1 MKQILLLVIAA
12 FISSCSTAPRAGDR
26 GLAATGLPPSGNL
39 DTFFSAD
46 IDSDDYILLGERHAS
61 VNHKQVFEIIL
72 RALLAKQKLNAIA
85 IEAVDGAENQ
95 MFQAYLADP
104 AATAG
109 SRAEEAFLE
118 HVAAF
123 GFPEVKHESYR
134 RIFRLLK
141 EAAAQGVHVC
151 GFNFDDLTTHPNNMY
166 SIYKDSAVQNQRSFA
181 DLPLEYRTLA
191 SKVYGPAVSKHA
203 LARKPKPAEG
213 ILPEIRELWM
223 TANLESCLRGEK
235 KALVFSGHAHVNS
248 LRPYFTTMADL
259 LRLRMPQKRIAA
271 AEIATFNPSNFTASG
286 MSSANY
292 SEGASWRAPEFQRES
307 HTDKFEAVDLRKTGV
322 SPTLRHSL
330 FIKGR
335 ATVLP
340 GDKVV
345 DILIFGPPS
354 ESIP

>member
-1 MKQILLLVIAA
+1 
-12 FISSCSTAPRAGDR
+12 
-26 GLAATGLPPSGNL
+26 
-39 DTFFSAD
+39 
-46 IDSDDYILLGERHAS
+46 
-61 VNHKQVFEIIL
+61 
-72 RALLAKQKLNAIA
+72 
-85 IEAVDGAENQ
+85 

-109 SRAEEAFLE
+109 SRAEEAFLN

-134 RIFRLLK
+134 RVFRLLK

-166 SIYKDSAVQNQRSFA
+166 SSFKDTAAQNQRSFA
-181 DLPLEYRTLA
+181 DLPPEYRALA

-203 LARKPKPAEG
+203 LAQKPKPGDG

-271 AEIATFNPSNFTASG
+271 AEIATFNPSDFAASG
-286 MSSANY
+286 MSSADY
-292 SEGASWRAPEFQRES
+292 SEGATWRAPEFQRDS
-307 HTDKFEAVDLRKTGV
+307 HTDAFAAVDLRKTGV

-330 FIKGR
+330 SLKGR
-335 ATVLP
+335 SAVLP

-354 ESIP
+354 ASIP